1 MKKLAISIGDINSIG
16 LEILVRSHEE
26 LSKICT
32 PFYFIHESLLNKAL
46 KLLNLKLFNA
56 KIVAF
61 KDDKDY
67 EFNFIKKENSLE
79 IYSFCLPLGFK
90 VDENF
95 EIQAGE
101 IDAKSG
107 LYGFLSFK
115 AASYFVYEKHA
126 HALLTLPIHKKAWED
141 AGLKYKGHTD
151 ALRDFFKKNAIMMLG
166 CKELF
171 VGLFSEHIP
180 LAKVSKKIT
189 FKNLSIFLKDFYKE
203 AHFKK
208 MGLLG
213 FNPHA
218 GDYGVIGGEEEKI
231 MEKAIAFVNAF
242 LHSKKDEKFFKK
254 ALKDENLQKELLLNF
269 KGKGVYLPYPLV
281 ADTAFT
287 KAGLKNCNRLVAMY
301 HDLALAPLKALYFD
315 KSINVSL
322 NLPIIRVSVDH
333 GTAFDKAYKNA
344 KINTKSYFEAAKFA
358 INLNSKA

>member
-1 MKKLAISIGDINSIG
+1 
-16 LEILVRSHEE
+16 
-26 LSKICT
+26 
-32 PFYFIHESLLNKAL
+32 
-46 KLLNLKLFNA
+46 
-56 KIVAF
+56 
-61 KDDKDY
+61 
-67 EFNFIKKENSLE
+67 
-79 IYSFCLPLGFK
+79 
-90 VDENF
+90 
-95 EIQAGE
+95 
-101 IDAKSG
+101 
-107 LYGFLSFK
+107 
-115 AASYFVYEKHA
+115 
-126 HALLTLPIHKKAWED
+126 
-141 AGLKYKGHTD
+141 
-151 ALRDFFKKNAIMMLG
+151 
-166 CKELF
+166 
-171 VGLFSEHIP
+171 
-180 LAKVSKKIT
+180 VSKKIT

-203 AHFKK
+203 THFKK

-242 LHSKKDEKFFKK
+242 LYSKKDEKFFKK
-254 ALKDENLQKELLLNF
+254 ALKDGNLQKELLLNF
-269 KGKGVYLPYPLV
+269 KGNGVYLPYPLV